1 MLIKE
6 IPRINE
12 LARLSKERELTM
24 EEKAEQAELRKK
36 YLEAVRGSAREI
48 LLHST
53 VKDPDGNDV
62 TPQKLREA
70 QARSEQTK
78 S

>member
-36 YLEAVRGSAREI
+36 YLEAVRGATKDI
-48 LLHST
+48 LLNST
-53 VKDPDGNDV
+53 IQDPEGNDV
-62 TPQKLREA
+62 TPQKLKDE
-70 QARSEQTK
+70 QAALK
-78 S
+78 K

>member
-24 EEKAEQAELRKK
+24 EEKAEQAALRKK
-36 YLEAVRGSAREI
+36 YLEAVRGAAKDI
-48 LLHST
+48 LLNST
-53 VKDPDGNDV
+53 IRDPEGNDV
-62 TPQKLREA
+62 TPQRLKD
-70 QARSEQTK
+70 EQISLK
-78 S
+78 K